1 MLSTQW
7 QGQRPTE
14 GPAIHYR
21 EANAI
26 RQVKEILVLEK
37 GSCVCVCVRMR
48 MKRLKSQQGWLKHTF
63 YKVRANLIPFNE
75 AVCYVQKSCVS
86 SHTKPKRG
94 KKIDLLD
101 VLLLVS
107 PRAPA

>member
-37 GSCVCVCVRMR
+37 GSCVCMCTRAYET
-48 MKRLKSQQGWLKHTF
+48 SQVTTGLAKAHILQSESQSHTF
-63 YKVRANLIPFNE
+63 
-75 AVCYVQKSCVS
+75 Q
-86 SHTKPKRG
+86 RG
-94 KKIDLLD
+94 SLLCSE
-101 VLLLVS
+101 VL
-107 PRAPA
+107 RFFTH